1 MVYEYSWVNYNFPVP
16 ASIVGEECEKI
27 EKKNGAVTAN
37 ALVDSARAKSSMIH
51 ELFEWDDKVAGEQW
65 RLQQAKVVL
74 SCLKITMKTED
85 DQPPKKVRAFIN
97 TNPERSKGIYM
108 NIEDALSN
116 EESRAGVL
124 IRARRELNS
133 FLDKYSDIDE
143 LKDVIKTIKK
153 YMAKAS

>member
-1 MVYEYSWVNYNFPVP
+1 MVYEYSWENYNFPVP

-37 ALVDSARAKSSMIH
+37 ALVETARAKSSMIH

-74 SCLKITMKTED
+74 SCLKVTMKTED

-97 TNPERSKGIYM
+97 TNPERSKGVYM

-133 FLDKYSDIDE
+133 FLDKYSDIEE

>member
-1 MVYEYSWVNYNFPVP
+1 
-16 ASIVGEECEKI
+16 
-27 EKKNGAVTAN
+27 
-37 ALVDSARAKSSMIH
+37 MIH

-74 SCLKITMKTED
+74 SCLKVTMKTED

-97 TNPERSKGIYM
+97 TNPERSKGVYM